1 MSATRSREGP
11 PRLVCRQ
18 AFFLAALVIL
28 VPGSGLA
35 EETSPRSHSPFSLR
49 ARSSISATRIDR
61 AAGRL
66 VLASGDSLSVLPTVS
81 TSEPAH
87 RLRLAE
93 PIRDLALMDS
103 RCFVISRSGR
113 LGFMDLNRKN
123 RRPSRPLTVDPPL
136 RGDAHLAAMD
146 DYLVLSEDGQGIRI
160 LEANPPHAHGQLPT
174 LQSPLEPESSIFMP
188 HRFVA
193 LTTSNRTIY
202 AATAS
207 GEIAVIDVRRPQE
220 PGAVRWLSGYPGTT
234 ALAANGDLLYRLGP
248 AGLEVLD
255 LSHEPEV
262 LIARDET
269 IRGESITLA
278 GRELHVATPGLGVS
292 TYFNATATPQVI
304 RVTVGNNFFS
314 PQDVVLQVGDFMRWS
329 NLSGFHNVFSC
340 TEFGFGC
347 ALGPANELFTS
358 GSAAP
363 PPWRYSYRFSEPG
376 FNPYKC
382 VPHSPFMIGT
392 VTVESPAPPP
402 LPVAVDIR
410 PGSCRNPLNGRSR
423 GVLPVAIMGET
434 DLDVTT
440 IDPDTI
446 RLQGVQP
453 VRWALEDIGAPREDP
468 GLCQDSCLQGE
479 PDGIMDLSLKF
490 KTAEI
495 VAALGPA
502 ENRTC
507 QVLQLD
513 GNLSPAW
520 EDRPITGSDSVLR
533 LGLSYQETAD
543 AEASR

>member
-1 MSATRSREGP
+1 M
-11 PRLVCRQ
+11 V
-18 AFFLAALVIL
+18 FLAAALPL
-28 VPGSGLA
+28 RA
-35 EETSPRSHSPFSLR
+35 ETSRSDHSPFSLR

-66 VLASGDSLSVLPTVS
+66 VLATGDSLSVLPTVS

-87 RLRLAE
+87 LLRLAE

-113 LGFMDLNRKN
+113 LGFIDLNRKN
-123 RRPSRPLTVDPPL
+123 RGPSRPLTVDPPL
-136 RGDAHLAAMD
+136 RGDVHLAAMD
-146 DYLVLSEDGQGIRI
+146 DYLILSEDGQGIRI
-160 LEANPPHAHGQLPT
+160 LEANPPHAHGHLPT
-174 LQSPLEPESSIFMP
+174 LQLPLEPESSIAMP
-188 HRFVA
+188 YRFVA
-193 LTTSNRTIY
+193 LTTSDRTIY

-207 GEIAVIDVRRPQE
+207 GEIAVIDARRPRD
-220 PGAVRWLSGYPGTT
+220 PGAVRWLSGFPGTT

-255 LSHEPEV
+255 LSSEAVE

-278 GRELHVATPGLGVS
+278 GRELHVASPGLGVS

-314 PQDVVLQVGDFMRWS
+314 PQDVVLQVGDSMRWS

-358 GSAAP
+358 GPAAP
-363 PPWRYSYRFSEPG
+363 PPWLYSYRFGEPG

-402 LPVAVDIR
+402 LPVAMDIR

-423 GVLPVAIMGET
+423 GVLPVAIMGGA

-440 IDPDTI
+440 IDPETI

-453 VRWALEDIGAPREDP
+453 LRWALEDVGAPQEDP
-468 GLCQDSCLQGE
+468 GLCQDSCIEEG
-479 PDGIMDLSLKF
+479 PDGILDLSLKF
-490 KTAEI
+490 RTAEI

-502 ENRTC
+502 EDRTC
-507 QVLQLD
+507 QVLQLE
-513 GNLSPAW
+513 GNLSPAG
-520 EDRPITGSDSVLR
+520 EDRPITGSDTVLR
-533 LGLSYQETAD
+533 RGPSPEETTR